1 MLRSIRSRLTL
12 WYTLI
17 VAIIFVVIATVT
29 YQYVRSTLLE
39 QLDRAL
45 VNEARWIAL
54 RLEKQAAENETDAS
68 AIADIREHGA
78 YYPAKQYFE
87 IWTLEGALF
96 CQSGN
101 ILGDSLIKHVAFPTA
116 GGRALQTVSTFRV
129 QPLRAIVEEA
139 PDARIIVGFPTE
151 SVSNTLEELMRALA
165 WMGPVV
171 VLLAVGS
178 GLFLSK
184 KSLAKV
190 DQVTETARRI
200 SADRL
205 SARIPSHDVDD
216 EIGRLVGTFNGMI
229 ARLDA
234 SFEQMKQFSADASHE
249 LRTPLTVLRTQLES
263 ALASRMSPS
272 DVKRMVA
279 QCLDEAIRMG
289 SILENLLLL
298 GRGDAGAASINR
310 DRVRLD
316 ELLKDTYDETVILA
330 GQKSIDVRIENTDN
344 VLIWGDRERLRQMVL
359 NLVDNAIKYSH
370 EGSAITLTLG
380 TEDGRANLV
389 VRDQGIG
396 IPRSEIPKIFDRFYR
411 VDRARS
417 RTLGG
422 SGLGLAIV
430 KWIVEA
436 HHGTISVKS
445 SMNKG
450 SEFTVSLPA
459 AVK

>member
-12 WYTLI
+12 WYTFV
-17 VAIIFVVIATVT
+17 VAVIFVVIATVT
-29 YQYVRSTLLE
+29 YQYVSATLYD
-39 QLDRAL
+39 QLDHAL
-45 VNEARWIAL
+45 ANEARWIAQ
-54 RLEKQAAENETDAS
+54 RFEKQRAEGESDAS
-68 AIADIREHGA
+68 AIEAVREHGA
-78 YYPAKQYFE
+78 YYPAKLYFE
-87 IWTLEGALF
+87 VWTPGGGLL
-96 CQSGN
+96 CQSTN
-101 ILGDSLIKHVAFPTA
+101 IYGDSLVKHVPVTA
-116 GGRALQTVSTFRV
+116 GGGRALQTVSTFRV
-129 QPLRAIVEEA
+129 QPLRAIVEDSPA
-139 PDARIIVGFPTE
+139 GKVIVGIPVE
-151 SVSNTLEELMRALA
+151 SVEQTLDQLLRVLG

-171 VLLAVGS
+171 VLLAFGG
-178 GLFLSK
+178 GLFLSM

-190 DQVTETARRI
+190 DQVTEAARRI
-200 SADRL
+200 SVDRL

-272 DVKRMVA
+272 EVKRVVA
-279 QCLDEAIRMG
+279 RCLDEAIRMG

-310 DRVRLD
+310 ERVRLD
-316 ELLKDTYDETVILA
+316 ELLKDTYDESVILA

-344 VLIWGDRERLRQMVL
+344 VLIWGDRERLRQMML

-370 EGSAITLTLG
+370 EGTAITLSLVK
-380 TEDGRANLV
+380 EDGRANLV

-411 VDRARS
+411 VERARS

-436 HHGTISVKS
+436 HDGTIGVKS
-445 SMNKG
+445 SVDKG
-450 SEFTVSLPA
+450 SEFTVSLPV